1 MPAAP
6 EPTPAPGPTPAPES
20 PRSVGAAQGWAHAR
34 RAQRGGRRPWSL
46 RTRLVVSAVALI
58 AVVCAV
64 IGTVTTLALQSYLQ
78 GQVDDDLRASVGRF
92 LNKPGP
98 AGELPRDD
106 VLFVASPGQP
116 IGTVGARFGQGG
128 EISTSGK
135 SNDSPMTNDIDVDSR
150 VDSLTGGQ
158 HKALAAVPLDGQV
171 HTIDLPGLGGY
182 RAVAQWDHRE
192 GGIILAF
199 PLDQTQETVNT
210 LILVEFCV
218 AAAGLVAAGIAGA
231 AMVGISLRPLRR
243 VAATAT
249 RVSELPLHSG
259 EVALRERV
267 PASEADPRT
276 EVGQVGAALN
286 RMLGHVESALAARQ
300 ESETRVRQFVA
311 DASHELRTPLASI
324 RGYAELTRRG
334 REEIGPDTRHA
345 LGRVESE
352 AGRMTG
358 LVEDLLLLAR
368 LDAGRPLECAEVDL
382 SPLVVDAV
390 SDARAVGSD
399 HEWRLEL
406 PDEPAVVHGDDA
418 RLHQVL
424 VNLLANARTHTPAG
438 TTVTARVLWGGPQ
451 ASPYPSPYLAPHGLS
466 YGAPYGLSY
475 GVPPGPSS
483 GVSAEMSPGTG
494 GPRGHRKG
502 GGSPYAPPYGSPY
515 AAARAAAGA
524 FGPPQPPSY
533 VSLEIEDDGPGIP
546 PELLPHVFE
555 RFARGDA
562 SRSRGAG
569 STGLGLAIV
578 HAVVAA
584 HDGQVTV
591 DSVPGRTVFGV
602 HLPVHPPVH
611 PLVHRGG
618 QQAVHQAV
626 TDSQAGHRLTTQP

>member
-1 MPAAP
+1 M
-6 EPTPAPGPTPAPES
+6 
-20 PRSVGAAQGWAHAR
+20 GAAQGRAHAR

-116 IGTVGARFGQGG
+116 IGTVGARFGQDG

-150 VDSLTGGQ
+150 VDSLSSGQ
-158 HKALAAVPLDGQV
+158 RKALAAVPLDGQV

-210 LILVEFCV
+210 LIIVEFCV
-218 AAAGLVAAGIAGA
+218 AATGLVAAGIAGA

-438 TTVTARVLWGGPQ
+438 TTVTARVLWDGPQ
-451 ASPYPSPYLAPHGLS
+451 ASPYPSPHPVPYGLA
-466 YGAPYGLSY
+466 YGAPYGLAY
-475 GVPPGPSS
+475 GVSPGPSS
-483 GVSAEMSPGTG
+483 GVSAGMSPGVG

-611 PLVHRGG
+611 RGV
-618 QQAVHQAV
+618 QQAAHQAAHQGVHQAV